1 MIFLDRPITGQCR
14 RKSIPILMWDY
25 VSGKR
30 NERYIKYEYFEFGP
44 LELPRVRQGFLARP
58 CEPPSPAESADS
70 PIATS
75 GLPVIQ
81 VQSLGQTKGHRSGNA
96 ISDAV
101 AGQ

>member
-14 RKSIPILMWDY
+14 RKSVPILMWDY

-30 NERYIKYEYFEFGP
+30 NEQYIKYEYFEFGP

-70 PIATS
+70 LADCNFRFARYP
-75 GLPVIQ
+75 G
-81 VQSLGQTKGHRSGNA
+81 
-96 ISDAV
+96 AV
-101 AGQ
+101 AGAN